1 MASFRCYDNSHVIAT
16 LIITNVHL
24 YLIQLWLEFFQIFVY
39 GDVVYAKTWELVTLK
54 NCIEPPLYVK
64 YWQIFWSW
72 ILRTVSKFSKRKT
85 ELLSCVPVLYKRRNL
100 ALCNAGKEMYTNA
113 WCTCRAVGFSNLNL
127 LRFCRSHWSRRRRCL
142 SSITDG
148 TSQWVVTCPGSSD
161 RIRVLSVSIRLWV
174 FPKMHEILSLIQDLI
189 HHR

>member
-64 YWQIFWSW
+64 YWQIFG
-72 ILRTVSKFSKRKT
+72 VEF
-85 ELLSCVPVLYKRRNL
+85 
-100 ALCNAGKEMYTNA
+100 
-113 WCTCRAVGFSNLNL
+113 
-127 LRFCRSHWSRRRRCL
+127 
-142 SSITDG
+142 
-148 TSQWVVTCPGSSD
+148 
-161 RIRVLSVSIRLWV
+161 
-174 FPKMHEILSLIQDLI
+174 
-189 HHR
+189 

>member
-1 MASFRCYDNSHVIAT
+1 M
-16 LIITNVHL
+16 
-24 YLIQLWLEFFQIFVY
+24 
-39 GDVVYAKTWELVTLK
+39 TLK
-54 NCIEPPLYVK
+54 NCIEPPSYVK

-72 ILRTVSKFSKRKT
+72 ILRTVSKFRKRKR
-85 ELLSCVPVLYKRRNL
+85 ELLSCVPVLYKRWNL

-127 LRFCRSHWSRRRRCL
+127 LCFCRSRWSRRRRCL
-142 SSITDG
+142 SSIIDG

-174 FPKMHEILSLIQDLI
+174 FSKNALNSKLNSRLDPPQVAQARNMSIGENRHCCLTFEI
-189 HHR
+189 